1 MIHLTISIVYYLR
14 KKKSEAF
21 HIEIKLQDDN
31 CELLLVANAIEHLD
45 LCHNSQGTRHKS
57 TKSF

>member
-45 LCHNSQGTRHKS
+45 LCHKARDTNP
-57 TKSF
+57 